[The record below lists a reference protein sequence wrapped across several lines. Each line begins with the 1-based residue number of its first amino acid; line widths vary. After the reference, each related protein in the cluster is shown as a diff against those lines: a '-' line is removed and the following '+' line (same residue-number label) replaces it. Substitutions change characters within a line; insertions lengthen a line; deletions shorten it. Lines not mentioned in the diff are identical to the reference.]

1 MTNREWMNSL
11 SDEALVDLLAEPGCV
26 YCAYYGNCH
35 WKLCREGFID
45 WLKMEH
51 EDDKNKCLKCLCY
64 TCQYREAK
72 CKNMCKDCV
81 GGMWC
86 ITKYCPDWK
95 ERVDNEE

>member
-35 WKLCREGFID
+35 WNLCHEGFID

-51 EDDKNKCLKCLCY
+51 EDDKK
-64 TCQYREAK
+64 
-72 CKNMCKDCV
+72 
-81 GGMWC
+81 
-86 ITKYCPDWK
+86 
-95 ERVDNEE
+95 